1 MPQANQDR
9 YSATLKYFFLLV
21 AQKSVW
27 FVWLGLDVGLA
38 YAGSLRWSADENSGS
53 IRRAKKEADGAQ
65 IASGA
70 SFPFRAYNAGYC

>member
-1 MPQANQDR
+1 M
-9 YSATLKYFFLLV
+9 
-21 AQKSVW
+21 
-27 FVWLGLDVGLA
+27 WLGLDVGLA